1 MWVDDLRLRQI
12 LLNLVGNA
20 LKYTPVRTRIEITA
34 EGVDVDTLSERLLTV
49 QGHDFETEKDQFVV
63 IAIRDWGP
71 GIRAVDQARLFT
83 KFMRLDSA
91 LNSAQRGAG
100 LGLYLCRQ
108 LTEAMGGYI
117 WIESRGIA
125 GEGSAF
131 VIALPRY
138 EKGDKTSGELVISI

>member
-1 MWVDDLRLRQI
+1 
-12 LLNLVGNA
+12 
-20 LKYTPVRTRIEITA
+20 
-34 EGVDVDTLSERLLTV
+34 LTV
-49 QGHDFETEKDQFVV
+49 QGHNFETEADQFVV
-63 IAIRDWGP
+63 IAIRDWGW

-91 LNSAQRGAG
+91 LNSTQRGAG

-117 WIESRGIA
+117 WVESKGMA
-125 GEGSAF
+125 GEGSTF

-138 EKGDKTSGELVISI
+138 AKDDERSGEIGQFNLTS